1 MLHALALRGDLDLY
15 QPPLRKVQALVHV
28 HSAGNAIGA
37 HDGDFLQNIRAV
49 LFHQTAGGGLH
60 DTVEHAVGF
69 LAGHDPGSLIVHAQQ
84 QGDDLAHAA
93 AVEGGHLGGHRRG
106 AQRIAGACHRYTGG
120 GAGTGRN
127 CRDAASGAAGIDPQC
142 L

>member
-28 HSAGNAIGA
+28 HSAGNAVGA

-84 QGDDLAHAA
+84 QGHDLTHAA
-93 AVEGGHLGGHRRG
+93 AVQGGHLRGHGRGAEGVGAARHGHGRRG
-106 AQRIAGACHRYTGG
+106 A
-120 GAGTGRN
+120 GAGRD
-127 CRDAASGAAGIDPQC
+127 CRDAACRAAGIDPDS